1 MTLSCLADVIHFINW
16 TGNMAALTDLTDHGA
31 ASALGGTRARVL
43 SVLRDAQSP
52 LSAHEVAASTG
63 LHVSTARFHL
73 DHLVVDDLASREVE
87 ERATPGRRRVLY
99 SPSVTGR
106 GVRSYGL
113 LSEVLSGVVD
123 DFGRAGTDSDR
134 LRRAGAEWGG
144 HLVERPAPHQRLS
157 DDEAIGRLTRM
168 LAEIG
173 FAPLVDQDGEALA
186 VALRQCP
193 FREVAVRHPDVVCEL
208 HHGLI
213 DGALGQLRSTWRA
226 TSLHPWVDPSC
237 CVARLERG

>member
-1 MTLSCLADVIHFINW
+1 MVDV
-16 TGNMAALTDLTDHGA
+16 TDLTGPDA
-31 ASALGGTRARVL
+31 PRVVGGTRARVL
-43 SVLRDAQSP
+43 SVLRDAQTP
-52 LSAHEVAASTG
+52 LSAAEVAAATG

-73 DHLVVDDLASREVE
+73 DHLVADDLASREVE
-87 ERATPGRRRVLY
+87 ERATPGRRRILY
-99 SPSVTGR
+99 GPSVAGR

-113 LSEVLSGVVD
+113 LSEMLAGVVESR
-123 DFGRAGTDSDR
+123 GRTGRDAGL

-144 HLVERPAPHQRLS
+144 HLVERPAPSQRLS
-157 DDEAIGRLTRM
+157 DDEAICRLTRM

-173 FAPLVDQDGEALA
+173 FAPQVDQDGDTLA

-226 TSLHPWVDPSC
+226 TSLLPWVDPSR
-237 CVARLERG
+237 CVARLEQG

>member
-1 MTLSCLADVIHFINW
+1 MVDA
-16 TGNMAALTDLTDHGA
+16 TDLTDQDA
-31 ASALGGTRARVL
+31 PRALGGTRARVL
-43 SVLRDAQSP
+43 SVLRDAQTP
-52 LSAHEVAASTG
+52 LSAHEVAAATG

-73 DHLVVDDLASREVE
+73 DHLVADDLASREVE

-99 SPSVTGR
+99 GPSVTGR

-123 DFGRAGTDSDR
+123 DFGRTGGDAGR

-144 HLVERPAPHQRLS
+144 HLVERPAPYQRLS
-157 DDEAIGRLTRM
+157 DDEAVGRLTRM

-173 FAPLVDQDGEALA
+173 FAPKVDQDGDALT

-213 DGALGQLRSTWRA
+213 DGALDQLRSTWRA
-226 TSLHPWVDPSC
+226 TSLHPWVGPSR